1 MKTLRFASLVSGP
14 VLALPVAVL
23 AATLAA
29 AQPLQIH
36 PPAAQP
42 ARPAPPAQPA
52 APRAPAPAPT
62 PAPPPNA
69 APQASL
75 PASHPLPPRRP
86 ADLPTGGASAPA
98 ASTGETGARPAPAA
112 PAPAAPPPAA
122 PPPAAAVPT
131 NPQAALARV
140 NAYLNGI
147 DTLTA
152 NFLQYSGD
160 GRQATGSLYVK
171 RPGQLRFQYNPP
183 STLEIV
189 ADGRSVAIRDK
200 KLRTQDV
207 YSIGQTPLKF
217 LVQDRVD
224 LARDVKVLDVRTAPS
239 GVVEVIFEDSST
251 LGGTSKV
258 TLVYDAKANV
268 LRQWIVVDPQG
279 YETSVALQDV
289 NIVPR

>member
-112 PAPAAPPPAA
+112 PA
-122 PPPAAAVPT
+122 PAAAVPT

>member
-14 VLALPVAVL
+14 VLALPVAFL

-52 APRAPAPAPT
+52 APRTPAPT
-62 PAPPPNA
+62 PAPAPSPGA

-86 ADLPTGGASAPA
+86 ADLPTGGAPAPA
-98 ASTGETGARPAPAA
+98 ASPGETAPRPAPAA
-112 PAPAAPPPAA
+112 PAPAAPA
-122 PPPAAAVPT
+122 PAAAVPT

>member
-1 MKTLRFASLVSGP
+1 AASPGET
-14 VLALPVAVL
+14 
-23 AATLAA
+23 AT
-29 AQPLQIH
+29 
-36 PPAAQP
+36 
-42 ARPAPPAQPA
+42 RPAPPAPA
-52 APRAPAPAPT
+52 
-62 PAPPPNA
+62 
-69 APQASL
+69 
-75 PASHPLPPRRP
+75 
-86 ADLPTGGASAPA
+86 
-98 ASTGETGARPAPAA
+98 
-112 PAPAAPPPAA
+112 PAA

>member
-1 MKTLRFASLVSGP
+1 MKTLRFASFVSAP
-14 VLALPVAVL
+14 LLAL
-23 AATLAA
+23 AATFAA

-36 PPAAQP
+36 PPVVQP
-42 ARPAPPAQPA
+42 ARPASPAQPA
-52 APRAPAPAPT
+52 APRPAPAPT
-62 PAPPPNA
+62 PAPGV

-86 ADLPTGGASAPA
+86 ADLPTERAPA
-98 ASTGETGARPAPAA
+98 PATSGSDTAARPAPAA
-112 PAPAAPPPAA
+112 PAPAAT
-122 PPPAAAVPT
+122 VPT
-131 NPQAALARV
+131 SPQAALARV

-239 GVVEVIFEDSST
+239 GMVEVEFEDSST

-258 TLVYDAKANV
+258 TIIFDAKGNV
-268 LRQWIVVDPQG
+268 LKQWIVVDPQG

-289 NIVPR
+289 NVVPR

>member
-14 VLALPVAVL
+14 VLAL

-62 PAPPPNA
+62 PASPPSA

-86 ADLPTGGASAPA
+86 ADLPTGGAPAPA
-98 ASTGETGARPAPAA
+98 ASPGETATRPAP
-112 PAPAAPPPAA
+112 PAPAPAA

>member
-14 VLALPVAVL
+14 VLAL

-52 APRAPAPAPT
+52 APRPPAPAPT
-62 PAPPPNA
+62 PGA

-86 ADLPTGGASAPA
+86 ADLPTDSSPAPA
-98 ASTGETGARPAPAA
+98 ASTGETTARPA
-112 PAPAAPPPAA
+112 PAA

-131 NPQAALARV
+131 DPQAALARV

-258 TLVYDAKANV
+258 TLVFDAKANV